1 MLCFCVLTA
10 LYAASCW
17 FRFIT
22 AIPNR
27 NSPPAILLR
36 EGYRE
41 GGKVKTRTLANL
53 SHLPP
58 AKIEAL
64 KAALKGEAVVADPIP
79 ESSLP
84 HGHVLAVTGMIQKLG
99 LDRLLHGR
107 RHRMRELSLALVAGR
122 VIEPS
127 SKLALAQGLALG
139 AEHHSL
145 GEVLGLGELG
155 KAIDPDNPEGSQE
168 KRAAGEF
175 YAAMDWLLAR
185 QEKVEHALA
194 KRHLSKGCSVLY
206 DLSSSYFEGS
216 CCPLAKHGYSP
227 DKRGDRPQV
236 NYGLLCSEEGIPVAI
251 EVVGGN
257 VGDPTIGGAN
267 RAAHEVRRG
276 RRPEGDARAKTI
288 PAQVAK
294 LKERFG
300 LERVVVIGDR
310 GMVTQ
315 ARIRTDISDA
325 GYDWISALR
334 HVSIQPLI
342 QAKFISPSLFDER
355 GIAEITHPDYP
366 GERLIACYNPFG
378 AADSARTREELLA
391 LTEKELQEVATACT
405 RERSP
410 PHGAGEIGT
419 KAGVA
424 LAKFRM
430 GKYFKLQIGENSL
443 SFERRTENLA
453 KSAAMDG
460 IDVIRT
466 SVPKEVLADEK
477 AVLAYK
483 GLAKVEG
490 AFRTMKGVDLQVR
503 PIYHRLESRVK
514 AHMFICMLAYYV
526 EWHLRSAWAELLYTD
541 ESGSIRKAPVA
552 PAEPSSVAR
561 HEKQRAHSTSGHPLQ
576 SFRGLMGSLA
586 TLSRI
591 RIRLGENGPLFNR
604 TTRPTALQARAFQ
617 LIGVEVV

>member
-1 MLCFCVLTA
+1 M
-10 LYAASCW
+10 
-17 FRFIT
+17 FIT

-58 AKIEAL
+58 EKIEAL

-84 HGHVLAVTGMIQKLG
+84 HGHVVAVTGMIQKLG

-155 KAIDPDNPEGSQE
+155 KAIDPENPESSQE

-175 YAAMDWLLAR
+175 YAAMDWLLER
-185 QEKVEHALA
+185 QEKVEDALA
-194 KRHLSKGCSVLY
+194 KRHLSNGCSVLY

-216 CCPLAKHGYSP
+216 RCPLAKHGYSR
-227 DKRGDRPQV
+227 DKRGDRPQI

-251 EVVGGN
+251 EVVEGN
-257 VGDPTIGGAN
+257 VGDP
-267 RAAHEVRRG
+267 
-276 RRPEGDARAKTI
+276 KTI

-315 ARIRTDISDA
+315 ARIRTDISEA
-325 GYDWISALR
+325 GYDWVSALR
-334 HVSIQPLI
+334 HGSIQPLI
-342 QAKFISPSLFDER
+342 EAKVITSSLFDER

-366 GERLIACYNPFG
+366 GERLIACFNPFG
-378 AADSARTREELLA
+378 AKDSARTREELLA
-391 LTEKELQEVATACT
+391 LTEKELKKVVAACT
-405 RERSP
+405 REWNPLR
-410 PHGAGEIGT
+410 GAGEIGT
-419 KAGVA
+419 RAGVA

-430 GKYFKLQIGENSL
+430 GKYFKLQIGEGSL
-443 SFERRTENLA
+443 GFERRTENLA

-460 IDVIRT
+460 IYVIRT
-466 SVPKEVLADEK
+466 SVPKEILTDEK

-483 GLAKVEG
+483 GLARVER

-503 PIYHRLESRVK
+503 PIYHRLEDRVK
-514 AHMFICMLAYYV
+514 AHMFLCMLAYYV

-541 ESGSIRKAPVA
+541 EDGTVRKTPLSPVDPSPSGSLK
-552 PAEPSSVAR
+552 
-561 HEKQRAHSTSGHPLQ
+561 KQRAHSKSGFPLQ
-576 SFRGLMGSLA
+576 TFRGLMQSLA

-591 RIRLGENGPLFNR
+591 RIRLGENGPLFSR
-604 TTRPTALQARAFQ
+604 TTKPTPLQARAFQ
-617 LIGVEVV
+617 LIGVEAV